1 MMQAYAKYKDSGEG
15 WIAEVPEHWEQKKLK
30 HVFLEKKHKRNMA
43 LNCGSI
49 SFGKVVKKDDDKVPH
64 ATKASYQEVLRGE
77 FLINPLNLNYD
88 LISLRIA
95 LSKLNVVVS
104 AGYIVL
110 KTRIDTDNK
119 YYKYLLHRY
128 DVAFM
133 KLLGS
138 GVRQTINF
146 NHIADSTLLAPPL
159 PEQTAIAEF
168 LDDKTAKIDALVA
181 IKRQQIELLAE
192 RKQILIQNA
201 VTKGLNPDA
210 PMKDSGV
217 DWIGTIPAH
226 WDCPKLK
233 LVCKFV
239 LDGTH
244 GSYPRVDIGY
254 RLLAV
259 RNIIDNQFV
268 FRDNDSFVSYRH
280 FKEISSKFL
289 IQEGDIQL
297 AIVGATLGKVAV
309 VKKLDEDFVTQRS
322 VSTIRVN
329 ERCVNHFAA
338 YYMRSSAF
346 QSYLWNNA
354 EFSAQPGVY
363 LNTVQNS
370 HIPVPNIDEQILI
383 IKFIDEKTKK
393 IDAAIKVKQNQITK
407 LNEYKTTLINAAVTG
422 KIKVI

>member
-1 MMQAYAKYKDSGEG
+1 MPAYAEYKDSSEG
-15 WIAEVPEHWEQKKLK
+15 WISEIPEHWELKKLK
-30 HVFLEKKHKRNMA
+30 HIFYEKKHKANMN

-49 SFGKVVKKDDDKVPH
+49 SFGKVIKKDDDRVTH
-64 ATKASYQEVLRGE
+64 ATKASYQEVLEGE

-95 LSKLNVVVS
+95 LSKMDVVVS

-110 KTRIDTDNK
+110 KPRVKTVK
-119 YYKYLLHRY
+119 GYYKYLLHRY

-138 GVRQTINF
+138 GVRQTISF
-146 NHIADSTLLAPPL
+146 NHIANSILIAPPI

-168 LDDKTAKIDALVA
+168 LDEKTSKIEALVK
-181 IKRQQIELLAE
+181 IKQQQIETLAE

-201 VTKGLNPDA
+201 TTRGLVSDV
-210 PMKDSGV
+210 PMKDSGI
-217 DWIGTIPAH
+217 DWIGAVPAH
-226 WDCPKLK
+226 WTCPKLK

-244 GSYPRVDIGY
+244 GSFPRVENGY

-259 RNIIDNQFV
+259 RNIIDNEFV
-268 FRDNDSFVSYRH
+268 FRANDSFVSYRH

-289 IQEGDIQL
+289 IREGDIQL

-309 VKKLDEDFVTQRS
+309 VGKLDEDFVTQRS

-329 ERCVNHFAA
+329 DKCINYFAA

-363 LNTVQNS
+363 LNTVQNAY
-370 HIPVPNIDEQILI
+370 IPLPDIDEQILI
-383 IKFIDEKTKK
+383 VKFIDKESKK
-393 IDAAIKVKQNQITK
+393 IDAAITIKQNQITK